1 MTKQATDKVFHAI
14 VHGMVQGVSFRYHT
28 RAAASTLGVRGWVRN
43 LPDGTVEVLAQGD
56 DRDLRELLRWLKDGA
71 PASRVDKLDVD
82 WRDPSDSSKPFKI
95 IY

>member
-1 MTKQATDKVFHAI
+1 MNYSTDKMFHAI

-43 LPDGTVEVLAQGD
+43 LPDGTVEVMAQGD
-56 DRDLRELLRWLKDGA
+56 DRNLRELLRWLNDGP
-71 PASRVDKLDVD
+71 PASRVHKIDIN
-82 WRDPSDSSKPFKI
+82 WRDPAGSSEPFKI